1 MTYVDA
7 SLPVRPMVS
16 VILLTYNQQDYI
28 ARAIEG
34 VVMQRTDFPV
44 ELIVADDCSTDSTP
58 AICRDYAARYPG
70 VIRLVENPVNKGLV
84 DNYFDTVMLA
94 RGKYIADCAGDDY
107 WDDPDRLQR
116 QVDSLEADE
125 SVVLAFTNYRRYYE
139 ATGRWNNDF
148 YGNSGLRLP
157 ERLTYDRDVYDLI
170 GCRGPMAAY
179 LGTSCFRADRFRRLY
194 GRYSAYFRN
203 RDYGCEDFQLLF
215 LMLREGDFI
224 YDSRPTAVYRVK
236 ESISH
241 ATEIG
246 GMLEYYMRS
255 MVMKADFIKDFGL
268 DPSRCASMMTGYAIA
283 LLSMGMQVGD
293 PGYGRR
299 AVGILQSLGI
309 GSTLRLRAYAAI
321 NGNAAASRIF
331 ARLKRL

>member
-1 MTYVDA
+1 
-7 SLPVRPMVS
+7 MVS

-125 SVVLAFTNYRRYYE
+125 SAVLAFTNYRRYYE

-157 ERLTYDRDVYDLI
+157 ERLTYDRDVYDLS
-170 GCRGPMAAY
+170 AAVGRWRPI
-179 LGTSCFRADRFRRLY
+179 LGTSCFRADVQAALWALFR
-194 GRYSAYFRN
+194 
-203 RDYGCEDFQLLF
+203 LF
-215 LMLREGDFI
+215 
-224 YDSRPTAVYRVK
+224 PQ
-236 ESISH
+236 
-241 ATEIG
+241 
-246 GMLEYYMRS
+246 
-255 MVMKADFIKDFGL
+255 
-268 DPSRCASMMTGYAIA
+268 P
-283 LLSMGMQVGD
+283 
-293 PGYGRR
+293 
-299 AVGILQSLGI
+299 
-309 GSTLRLRAYAAI
+309 
-321 NGNAAASRIF
+321 
-331 ARLKRL
+331 